1 MRPCIFFPCYCL
13 FLVFPSAQMVMSIS
27 FEHLS
32 RGIFVLIFIFLNQF
46 FVFLISFIFFPLF
59 CCFCIFISFSFLHL
73 NISVFSYICVI
84 ANYIFHFLVVRH
96 LFPLSSKKKI
106 RYLVYNPQFMKIF
119 DFYSFGIYH
128 EAHPTFGSINSLNLF
143 LNWNW
148 ISLFLFSISFP
159 HALFWKCSNSWRQG
173 LINTQ
178 ILFI

>member
-1 MRPCIFFPCYCL
+1 MLLFILGISFCTNGYVHLFWALIKRNFCFDLYIFKSVLCIFNIIYL
-13 FLVFPSAQMVMSIS
+13 FF
-27 FEHLS
+27 
-32 RGIFVLIFIFLNQF
+32 
-46 FVFLISFIFFPLF
+46 LF
-59 CCFCIFISFSFLHL
+59 CCFFIFISFYFLHL
-73 NISVFSYICVI
+73 NSSVFSYICII

-106 RYLVYNPQFMKIF
+106 SYLVYNPQFMKIF

-159 HALFWKCSNSWRQG
+159 HALFWKCSDSWRQG

>member
-32 RGIFVLIFIFLNQF
+32 RGIFVLIFVFLNQF

-73 NISVFSYICVI
+73 NISVFSYICII

-119 DFYSFGIYH
+119 DFYSFGIY
-128 EAHPTFGSINSLNLF
+128 
-143 LNWNW
+143 
-148 ISLFLFSISFP
+148 
-159 HALFWKCSNSWRQG
+159 
-173 LINTQ
+173 
-178 ILFI
+178 